1 MRYNFDIITTKREN
15 TMIIIPA
22 RLAST
27 RFPQKV
33 LADIGGLPM
42 VVRTAK
48 RVAHLDDVVVAAD
61 DEKIIEVCRAHGV
74 KAMLTSTTH
83 KSGTDRI
90 HECATILELDDNE
103 LIINVQADEP
113 FIEPDVVEAL
123 MTKLKKLKESGEE
136 FIMGSCYNSVNA
148 DAAKDPNLVKVVLDA
163 DLNAI
168 YFSRAKIP
176 HNQSG
181 EAVYF
186 GHIGIYGFSKRSLK
200 EFCSL
205 PDAPIEDI
213 EKLEQLRA
221 IYHGKKITMVK
232 VASTGF
238 GIDTKED
245 LKRAVEIF
253 L

>member
-1 MRYNFDIITTKREN
+1 
-15 TMIIIPA
+15 MIIIPA

-48 RVAHLDDVVVAAD
+48 RVAHLDRVVVAAD
-61 DEKIIEVCRAHGV
+61 DELIISTCKAYGIEV
-74 KAMLTSTTH
+74 MMTSTTH

-90 HECATILELDDNE
+90 NECANILNLADDE
-103 LIINVQADEP
+103 IVINVQADEP
-113 FIEPDVVEAL
+113 FIEPQVVEML
-123 MTKLKKLKESGEE
+123 IERLKNLKNDGED
-136 FIMGSCYNSVNA
+136 FIMASCYNSINSESA
-148 DAAKDPNLVKVVLDA
+148 QDPNMVKVVLD
-163 DLNAI
+163 DKSNAI
-168 YFSRAKIP
+168 YFSRSAIP
-176 HNQSG
+176 FNRSG
-181 EAVYF
+181 EATYF
-186 GHIGIYGFSKRSLK
+186 GHIGIYGFSKKSLS
-200 EFCSL
+200 EFCNLS
-205 PDAPIEDI
+205 DAPIEDI

-221 IYHGKKITMVK
+221 IYHQKKISMVK

-238 GIDTKED
+238 GIDTEED

>member
-1 MRYNFDIITTKREN
+1 
-15 TMIIIPA
+15 MIIIPA

-33 LADIGGLPM
+33 LADIGGVPM
-42 VVRTAK
+42 VIRTAQ
-48 RVAHLDDVVVAAD
+48 RVAHLDRVVVAAD
-61 DEKIIEVCRAHGV
+61 DEKIIKICKNYGIE
-74 KAMLTSTTH
+74 AMLTSTTH

-90 HECATILELDDNE
+90 HECATILKLDDDE

-113 FIEPDVVEAL
+113 FIEPDVVESL
-123 MTKLKKLKESGEE
+123 MKKLKILQNSNES
-136 FIMGSCYNSVNA
+136 FIMGSCYNAINE
-148 DAAKDPNLVKVVLDA
+148 DAAQDPNLVKVVLDNT
-163 DLNAI
+163 DNAI
-168 YFSRAKIP
+168 YFSRSAIP
-176 HNQSG
+176 YNQG
-181 EAVYF
+181 GGVKYF
-186 GHIGIYGFSKRSLK
+186 GHIGIYGFAKKSLT

-205 PDAPIEDI
+205 KDAPIEDI

-221 IYHGKKITMVK
+221 IYHQKNIAMVK

-245 LKRAVEIF
+245 LARAVEIF

>member
-1 MRYNFDIITTKREN
+1 
-15 TMIIIPA
+15 MIIIPA

-27 RFPQKV
+27 RFPEKV

-48 RVAHLDDVVVAAD
+48 AVEHLGRVVVAGD
-61 DEKIIEVCRAHGV
+61 DESIIQVCKKYGIE
-74 KAMLTSTTH
+74 AMLTSTTH

-90 HECATILELDDNE
+90 NECANILKLSDNE

-113 FIEPDVVEAL
+113 FIEANVVQAL
-123 MTKLKKLKESGEE
+123 MQKLQELQEE
-136 FIMGSCYNSVNA
+136 NEPFIMGSCYNAINA
-148 DAAKDPNLVKVVLDA
+148 EAAEDPNLVKVILDEHE
-163 DLNAI
+163 NAI

-176 HNQSG
+176 HNQG
-181 EAVYF
+181 GGAKYF
-186 GHIGIYGFSKRSLK
+186 GHIGIYGFTKKSLN
-200 EFCSL
+200 EFCQL
-205 PDAPIEDI
+205 KDAPLEDI

-221 IYHGKKITMVK
+221 IYHAKKITMIK

-245 LKRAVEIF
+245 LNRAIEIF

>member
-1 MRYNFDIITTKREN
+1 
-15 TMIIIPA
+15 MIIIPA

-33 LADIGGLPM
+33 LSDIGGLPM

-48 RVAHLDDVVVAAD
+48 RVAHLDRVVVAAD
-61 DEKIIEVCRAHGV
+61 DERIIATCKEYGIE
-74 KAMLTSTTH
+74 AMLTSTTH

-90 HECATILELDDNE
+90 HECATILNLDDDE
-103 LIINVQADEP
+103 LVINVQADEP
-113 FIEPDVVEAL
+113 FIEPDVVESL
-123 MTKLKKLKESGEE
+123 MKKLKALQANKEE
-136 FIMGSCYNSVNA
+136 FIMGSCYNSINA
-148 DAAKDPNLVKVVLDA
+148 DAATDPNLVKVVLNDKS
-163 DLNAI
+163 NAI

-221 IYHGKKITMVK
+221 IYHGKNIAMVK

-245 LKRAVEIF
+245 LQRAVEIF